1 MHLDLASSILFKDDS
16 LTLDKD
22 INFIFGKNGTG
33 KSTIS
38 NLIKDTK
45 ITDFDVRIFEG
56 FESVLGEDNR
66 LNAVIL
72 GEENKSVNKQ
82 INEIDKDILDIN
94 TEIEKIK
101 LTTSKPEDDKV
112 ENIYTE
118 YQNAQKEKKN
128 KESEI
133 NKFYTDSARQISQNN
148 QLVENA
154 RSYNRNAFKREIAN
168 SKYLEKDEIEKY
180 ENILKSEKKFAKKIP
195 FPTLSLDKYLD
206 SVNEIL
212 NAKVESKI
220 IIEELQD
227 NSEKLNFAQTGMAIH
242 NKDDNCAF
250 CGNKVSEERLHALK
264 NYFSADE
271 VKGLSERIIKGKELV
286 SQQINILT
294 DLKIIKNDF
303 YPNFI
308 ESVNELE
315 KDITDLKVK
324 QLEFFQILEEN
335 LEDKQK
341 HLFEQKD
348 NLDLEIPNSFN
359 DISERYSILVEKN
372 NDFANNLAEN
382 QENAKRKLRYYE
394 VFKLVDKFQLD
405 VKNTELES
413 LEKIEDNARSALE
426 KETDKIKENEDK
438 IVKLREDIS
447 KLLQQTKNTRKL
459 AENINN
465 KLKTS
470 VTFELIRKEENEQ
483 EFYEVK
489 GANEEIRSIKELST
503 GEKNIIAFL
512 YFIEKLNEI
521 NESTERKDRIIVF
534 DDPMNSN
541 DDTMQY
547 LIVDELQLL
556 MKNCQK
562 KNSSDKFLLLTHN
575 VFFYLNCSHEV
586 KNRRD
591 RKDPFEESNFYR
603 LLSDNKQTQIVKIM
617 NRNQDFKTNYE
628 ALWHELVFLY
638 NEDKTEMML
647 NPIRRII
654 ETYIIFN
661 GKEDFYKNNKDAK
674 NLFNTNSHYFPDLE
688 ADLNGKTREEVKNI
702 MKQCFKSNNAEN
714 HFKKHW
720 RNARNSIK

>member
-1 MHLDLASSILFKDDS
+1 MHLDLASSILFKNDN
-16 LTLDKD
+16 LMLDKD

-38 NLIKDTK
+38 NLIKEAK
-45 ITDFDVRIFEG
+45 VTDFDVRIFHG
-56 FESVLGEDNR
+56 FESVLGEDDK

-72 GEENKSVNKQ
+72 GEENKSINKQ
-82 INEIDKDILDIN
+82 VNEIDKDILDIN
-94 TEIEKIK
+94 SEIEKIK
-101 LTTSKPEDDKV
+101 LTISEPEDDKV
-112 ENIYTE
+112 ENFYTE
-118 YQNAQKEKKN
+118 HQNAQKEKNN

-133 NKFYTDSARQISQNN
+133 NKFYTDSARQISRNN

-154 RSYNRNAFKREIAN
+154 RSYNRNVFKREVAN

-195 FPTLSLDKYLD
+195 FPTQGLDKYLD

-220 IIEELQD
+220 IIEELQGD
-227 NSEKLNFAQTGMAIH
+227 SEKLNFAQTGMDIH
-242 NKDDNCAF
+242 SEDDNCAF
-250 CGNKVSEERLHALK
+250 CGNKVSGERLHALK
-264 NYFSADE
+264 SYFSADE
-271 VKGLSERIIKGKELV
+271 VKGLSERIIKGKQLISE
-286 SQQINILT
+286 QINILT
-294 DLKIIKNDF
+294 DLKINKNDF

-308 ESVNELE
+308 DSINKLE
-315 KDITDLKVK
+315 KDITDLKVE
-324 QLEFFQILEEN
+324 QLNFFRNLEVNLEE
-335 LEDKQK
+335 KQK
-341 HLFEQKD
+341 HLFEQID
-348 NLDLEIPNSFN
+348 RLDLEIPSSFN
-359 DISERYSILVEKN
+359 DISQEYANFVEKN
-372 NDFANNLAEN
+372 NDFSNNLVEN
-382 QENAKRKLRYYE
+382 QENAKNKLRYHE
-394 VFKLVDKFQLD
+394 VFKLVEDFQLE

-413 LEKIEDNARSALE
+413 LEKIEGEKRKVLE
-426 KETDKIKENEDK
+426 NQTVKIKENEDK
-438 IVKLREDIS
+438 IEKLRKDIS
-447 KLLQQTKNTRKL
+447 ELLQQTKNTRKL

-547 LIVDELQLL
+547 LIVDELQML
-556 MKNCQK
+556 MKKVQK
-562 KNSSDKFLLLTHN
+562 KSNADKFILLTHN
-575 VFFYLNCSHEV
+575 VFFYLNSSLEV
-586 KNRRD
+586 RNRRD
-591 RKDPFEESNFYR
+591 GKDAYKESNFYR
-603 LLSDNKQTQIVKIM
+603 LLSNNTQTKILRIENK
-617 NRNQDFKTNYE
+617 NQDFKTNYE
-628 ALWHELVFLY
+628 ALWHELAFLY
-638 NEDKTEMML
+638 NVNKTELML

-661 GKEDFYKNNKDAK
+661 GKEDFYKDNRDAK

-688 ADLNGKTREEVKNI
+688 VDLNGKTREEITDI

-714 HFKKHW
+714 HFNKHW
-720 RNARNSIK
+720 KSAKKIMT

>member
-1 MHLDLASSILFKDDS
+1 MHLDLASSILFKDDN
-16 LTLDKD
+16 LALDKD

-45 ITDFDVRIFEG
+45 VTDFDVRIFQG
-56 FESVLGEDNR
+56 FESVLGEDDR

-82 INEIDKDILDIN
+82 VNEIDKDILNIN
-94 TEIEKIK
+94 SEIEKIK
-101 LTTSKPEDDKV
+101 LTISQPEDDKT
-112 ENIYTE
+112 ENLYSE
-118 YQNAQKEKKN
+118 HQNALNEKKK
-128 KESEI
+128 KENEI
-133 NKFYTDSARQISQNN
+133 IKFYTDSARQISKDNK
-148 QLVENA
+148 LVNNA
-154 RSYNRNAFKREIAN
+154 RSYNRNVFKGEIAK
-168 SKYLEKDEIEKY
+168 SKYLDKGAIEKF
-180 ENILKSEKKFAKKIP
+180 ENTLKSEKKFAKEMF
-195 FPTLSLDKYLD
+195 FPTLGLDKYLD

-220 IIEELQD
+220 IIEELQND
-227 NSEKLNFAQTGMAIH
+227 SEKLTFAQTGLEIH
-242 NKDDNCAF
+242 SEDDNCAF
-250 CGNKVSEERLHALK
+250 CGNKVSGERLHALK
-264 NYFSADE
+264 SYFSADE

-286 SQQINILT
+286 SQQINMLT
-294 DLKIIKNDF
+294 DLNIIKNDF

-308 ESVNELE
+308 ESVNKLE
-315 KDITDLKVK
+315 KDLADLKVK
-324 QLEFFQILEEN
+324 QLTFFQN
-335 LEDKQK
+335 LEDSLDDKQK
-341 HLFEQKD
+341 HLFEQRDK
-348 NLDLEIPNSFN
+348 LDLEIPSSFN
-359 DISERYSILVEKN
+359 DISKEYAALVEKN
-372 NDFANNLAEN
+372 NDFANNFVEN
-382 QENAKRKLRYYE
+382 QENAKRELRYHE
-394 VFKLVDKFQLD
+394 VFKLVEDFQLG

-413 LEKIEDNARSALE
+413 LEKTEESAREAIE
-426 KETDKIKENEDK
+426 KETDKIKKNEDK

-459 AENINN
+459 AENINK

-470 VTFELIRKEENEQ
+470 VTFELFRKEENEQ

-489 GANEEIRSIKELST
+489 GTNGEIRTIKELST

-521 NESTERKDRIIVF
+521 DESSEKENRIIVF

-547 LIVDELQLL
+547 LIVDELHLL

-562 KNSSDKFLLLTHN
+562 RNSADKFILLTHN
-575 VFFYLNCSHEV
+575 VFFYLNCSLEA
-586 KNRRD
+586 KNGRNG
-591 RKDPFEESNFYR
+591 KNPFEENNFYR
-603 LLSDNKQTQIVKIM
+603 LLSDNKQSQIIKIM
-617 NRNQDFKTNYE
+617 NNNQDFKTNYE
-628 ALWHELVFLY
+628 AMWHELVFLF

-654 ETYIIFN
+654 ETYTIFN
-661 GKEDFYKNNKDAK
+661 GIEGFYKDNKDAK

-688 ADLNGKTREEVKNI
+688 ADLNGKTREEIRNI

-714 HFKKHW
+714 HFNKHW
-720 RNARNSIK
+720 KNAKNSIK